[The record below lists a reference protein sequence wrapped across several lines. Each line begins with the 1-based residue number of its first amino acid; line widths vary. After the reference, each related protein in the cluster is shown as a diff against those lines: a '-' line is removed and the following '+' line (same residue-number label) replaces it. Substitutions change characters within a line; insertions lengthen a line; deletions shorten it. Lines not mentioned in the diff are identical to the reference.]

1 MTHFKTYTSLESHYQ
16 PTHAILWN
24 RNIISASQH
33 QTYCSWITKEESQT
47 KFSCRNSLMR
57 GHPNEA
63 EYHIKDNN
71 FDTKDELNFQHFII
85 SIIMPP
91 M

>member
-24 RNIISASQH
+24 WNIIIARRH
-33 QTYCSWITKEESQT
+33 QTYCSRITKEESQT
-47 KFSCRNSLMR
+47 KFSCRNSLIR
-57 GHPNEA
+57 GHPNVE

-85 SIIMPP
+85 SPV
-91 M
+91 